1 MIFIDNSV
9 ESFEMEEIALLPLR
23 GLWLVYWSVAD
34 QIIIMAFK
42 KGMFLFYWEMFELV
56 NFAHL
61 KTCAQQKTTLQS

>member
-1 MIFIDNSV
+1 
-9 ESFEMEEIALLPLR
+9 MEKKIALLPLR
-23 GLWLVYWSVAD
+23 GLRLGYCSVAD

-42 KGMFLFYWEMFELV
+42 RGMLLFLAFYWEMFELV